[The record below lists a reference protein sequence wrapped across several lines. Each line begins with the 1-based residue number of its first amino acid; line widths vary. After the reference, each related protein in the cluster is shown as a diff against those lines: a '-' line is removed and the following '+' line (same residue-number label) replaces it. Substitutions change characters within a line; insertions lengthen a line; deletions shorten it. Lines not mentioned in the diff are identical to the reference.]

1 MTTTT
6 SELAYNLNGDPFEVP
21 PGASG
26 WRVRRM
32 KHKGAPE
39 VAYARNGQPLVMP
52 LEAEVDDLR
61 AQVSTPGRYRLDPVD
76 ENNRPIEGAP
86 VGYVYVHDLASAA
99 PVAPD
104 ASDRPIAAL
113 GASSES
119 IVIEAMR
126 MNAEIAR
133 AVVHRFPQ
141 IMEASAVLLRAADG
155 AGIPARAS
163 RVIEADREDDDDTD
177 NDDDDGE
184 PAPRAKAGIDLAA
197 LLQQLAPAI
206 MALLGDGGLNLGAL
220 LDWRKAAPSASRALG
235 ASPAAAR
242 APVSPERGATSASS
256 PTQSAAAPS
265 AAHDTLPSIDAAT
278 MAHFI
283 AIQSA
288 LAPDEAAL
296 AREVAGELAP
306 ADLRAWFHELTTLS
320 VPDAVAKIRTLIGGA
335 APRKGG
341 AS

>member
-86 VGYVYVHDLASAA
+86 AGYVYVHDLTAAA
-99 PVAPD
+99 PVATD
-104 ASDRPIAAL
+104 ASHRPIAPL

-155 AGIPARAS
+155 VGIPARVP
-163 RVIEADREDDDDTD
+163 RVIKVDREDDDDD
-177 NDDDDGE
+177 ADDDESE
-184 PAPRAKAGIDLAA
+184 PAPRAKAGFDLAA
-197 LLQQLAPAI
+197 LLQQVAPAI
-206 MALLGDGGLNLGAL
+206 LALLSDSGINLGAL

-235 ASPAAAR
+235 APAAGAR
-242 APVSPERGATSASS
+242 APVAPERGATSASS
-256 PTQSAAAPS
+256 PITSAAAPS
-265 AAHDTLPSIDAAT
+265 AVNDALPPIDAST

-335 APRKGG
+335 APAKGG